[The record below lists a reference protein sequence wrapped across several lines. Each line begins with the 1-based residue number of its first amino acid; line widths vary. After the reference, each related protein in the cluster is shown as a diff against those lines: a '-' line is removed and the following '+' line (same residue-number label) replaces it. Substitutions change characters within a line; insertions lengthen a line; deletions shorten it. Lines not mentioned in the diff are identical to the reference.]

1 MKIESI
7 QSLILFFTSFA
18 FVGLA
23 TPLVRKLAIRLQ
35 VVDIPSEAHKTHR
48 EPVPYLGGVA
58 IVLGVLITTYAA
70 LIWSGDSRT
79 IGLAS
84 TVLVPAVFM
93 AGVGLVDDIK
103 KLSPWPRFVVQNI
116 VGLVISVALIATNS
130 FGSPTG
136 SKILDL
142 IISIVWIVGITNSI
156 NFFDNVD
163 GGASGTVAISALFLF
178 ILSIQGS
185 QYFIA
190 ALSIV
195 LAGSTFGFLLWN
207 KPPARIYMGDAGALF
222 LGILLATLTLRYNP
236 NPIDRLSSL
245 AIPVLLLAIP
255 ILDTCVAVA
264 SRLRRGISPFEG
276 GQDHLSHRLMRLKFS
291 KFQSISILWLL
302 SCFFAMFAVAISNA
316 SFELERSLTFGAGLI
331 WTVGFFLFIRTRD
344 ESAKLSA
351 KQI

>member
-1 MKIESI
+1 MQISLI
-7 QSLILFFTSFA
+7 QSFGLFFISFA

-23 TPLVRKLAIRLQ
+23 TPLVRKLAIHLQ
-35 VVDIPSEAHKTHR
+35 VVDRPTEAHKTHR
-48 EPVPYLGGVA
+48 EPIPYLGGVA
-58 IVLGVLITTYAA
+58 IVLGVLFTTYVA
-70 LIWSGDSRT
+70 LIWSGNSRM

-93 AGVGLVDDIK
+93 AGVGLIDDIK
-103 KLSPWPRFVVQNI
+103 KLSPWPRFVVQNV
-116 VGLVISVALIATNS
+116 VGLVISVVLVATNS
-130 FGSPTG
+130 TG
-136 SKILDL
+136 SKVLDL

-178 ILSIQGS
+178 FLSIQGS

-222 LGILLATLTLRYNP
+222 LGVLLATLTLRFNP

-255 ILDTCVAVA
+255 ILDTSVAVT
-264 SRLRRGISPFEG
+264 SRLRRGISPFQG
-276 GQDHLSHRLMRLKFS
+276 GQDHLSHRLMRSKFS
-291 KFQSISILWLL
+291 KRQSILILWLL
-302 SCFFAMFAVAISNA
+302 SSFFAMFAVAISSA
-316 SFELERSLTFGAGLI
+316 SFELEGRLTVGSVMLWI
-331 WTVGFFLFIRTRD
+331 IGFFLFIRTQD
-344 ESAKLSA
+344 ESNH
-351 KQI
+351 

>member
-1 MKIESI
+1 MDISLI
-7 QSLILFFTSFA
+7 QSFGLFFTSFA
-18 FVGLA
+18 FVSLA
-23 TPLVRKLAIRLQ
+23 TPFVRKLAIRLQ
-35 VVDIPSEAHKTHR
+35 VVDIPSEEHKTHR
-48 EPVPYLGGVA
+48 EPVPYLGGAA
-58 IVLGVLITTYAA
+58 IVLGVLFTTYAA
-70 LIWSGDSRT
+70 LIWSDNSRM

-93 AGVGLVDDIK
+93 AGIGLIDDIK

-116 VGLVISVALIATNS
+116 VGLVISVVLVATNS

-136 SKILDL
+136 SKVLDL

-178 ILSIQGS
+178 FLSIQGS

-190 ALSIV
+190 ALSVV

-222 LGILLATLTLRYNP
+222 LGVLLATLTLRFDP

-255 ILDTCVAVA
+255 ILDTSVAVA
-264 SRLRRGISPFEG
+264 SRLRRGISPFQG
-276 GQDHLSHRLMRLKFS
+276 GQDHLSHRLMRSKFS
-291 KFQSISILWLL
+291 KRQSISILWLL
-302 SCFFAMFAVAISNA
+302 SCFFALFTIAISSA
-316 SFELERSLTFGAGLI
+316 SYELERRL
-331 WTVGFFLFIRTRD
+331 TVGSCLLWIIGFLMFIRTQD
-344 ESAKLSA
+344 EPNK
-351 KQI
+351 

>member
-1 MKIESI
+1 MQISLI
-7 QSLILFFTSFA
+7 QSFGLFFISFA

-23 TPLVRKLAIRLQ
+23 TPLVRKLAIHLQ
-35 VVDIPSEAHKTHR
+35 VVDRPTEAHKTHR
-48 EPVPYLGGVA
+48 EPIPYLGGVA
-58 IVLGVLITTYAA
+58 IVLGVLFTTYAA
-70 LIWSGDSRT
+70 LVWSENSRM

-93 AGVGLVDDIK
+93 AGVGLIDDIK

-116 VGLVISVALIATNS
+116 VGLVISVVLVATNS

-136 SKILDL
+136 SKVLDL

-178 ILSIQGS
+178 FLSIQGS

-207 KPPARIYMGDAGALF
+207 RPPARIYMGDAGALF
-222 LGILLATLTLRYNP
+222 LGVLLATLTLRFNP

-255 ILDTCVAVA
+255 ILDTSVAVT
-264 SRLRRGISPFEG
+264 SRLRRRISPFQG
-276 GQDHLSHRLMRLKFS
+276 GRDHLSHRLIRESFS
-291 KFQSISILWLL
+291 KRKSVILLWLATL
-302 SCFFAMFAVAISNA
+302 FFTLVALAISQVNFAMERIITLSSCFLWI
-316 SFELERSLTFGAGLI
+316 LL
-331 WTVGFFLFIRTRD
+331 FLWFIRRRD
-344 ESAKLSA
+344 L
-351 KQI
+351 